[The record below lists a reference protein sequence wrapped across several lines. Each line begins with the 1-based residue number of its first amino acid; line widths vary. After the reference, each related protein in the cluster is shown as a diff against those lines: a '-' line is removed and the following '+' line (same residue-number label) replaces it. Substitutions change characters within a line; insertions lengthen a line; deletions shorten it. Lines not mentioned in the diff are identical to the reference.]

1 MTARSK
7 AKTSD
12 MLPADIKHAL
22 AQKGKSYADVDR
34 QFGLPESTASNSAKK
49 SQSPAGEVAIAAVL
63 GIKPSKIWPSRY
75 DRNGKR
81 LIPQPS
87 ANYTPKPALRKP
99 ENHEAA

>member
-22 AQKGKSYADVDR
+22 AKRGFNYADVDKEY
-34 QFGLPESTASNSAKK
+34 GLPDKTAANTAKRAN
-49 SQSPAGEVAIAAVL
+49 PAGEVAIAAML
-63 GIKPSKIWPSRY
+63 GKKPSEIWPSRY
-75 DRNGKR
+75 DKNGKR
-81 LIPQPS
+81 LIPQPM
-87 ANYTPKPALRKP
+87 ANYTQKPALRKP